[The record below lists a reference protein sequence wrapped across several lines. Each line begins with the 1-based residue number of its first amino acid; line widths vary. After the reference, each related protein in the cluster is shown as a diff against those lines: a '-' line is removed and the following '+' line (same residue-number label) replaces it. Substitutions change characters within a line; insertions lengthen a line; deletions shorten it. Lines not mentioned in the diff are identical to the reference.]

1 MDGLSKRRMLADGI
15 HWPSPGLADCVRSAL
30 VTRLPG
36 GRYILP
42 AALHPVLLVIVQG
55 GIGVLRDGVEVQL
68 PRLALCGG
76 TRGPRDARAEAG
88 TRIVTLSLLP
98 GGLGALFG
106 VPAGALM
113 EEAVDLAEVAD
124 DAGRGLLAGFV
135 DGLPPAAATQD
146 LLSRLW
152 GLLEALRRDAAG
164 QAGLWV
170 PPTLLSL
177 PVAQLAEKFGLGQRQ
192 FERRFQEA
200 YGQSLR
206 SYRQQLRCSRLLQA
220 LGAAMSP
227 VDGWA
232 EMAVA
237 AGYADQAHLCRDVR
251 RFTGHSPAGLV
262 AGVAGDD
269 PAFWPYRIDPLM
281 RARHFGPSG
290 F

>member
-1 MDGLSKRRMLADGI
+1 MLPHGI
-15 HWPSPGLADCVRSAL
+15 HLPSPGLADCVRSAL
-30 VTRLPG
+30 VTHLPG

-42 AALHPVLLVIVQG
+42 AALHPVMLVIVQG
-55 GIGVLRDGVEVQL
+55 GIVVLRDGVEVPL

-98 GGLGALFG
+98 GGVGALFG

-113 EEAVDLAEVAD
+113 EEAVDLAEVTD
-124 DAGRGLLAGFV
+124 GTGRGLLAGFV
-135 DGLPPAAATQD
+135 DGLAAAMED
-146 LLSRLW
+146 SLSRLW
-152 GLLEALRRDAAG
+152 VLLEALRRDTAG
-164 QAGLWV
+164 KSDLWV
-170 PPTLLSL
+170 PPSLLSL
-177 PVAQLAEKFGLGQRQ
+177 PGTALAAQFGLGQRQ
-192 FERRFQEA
+192 FERRFRDS
-200 YGQSLR
+200 YGQPLR

-220 LGAAMSP
+220 LGAATGP
-227 VDGWA
+227 ADGWA
-232 EMAVA
+232 EIAVA

-251 RFTGHSPAGLV
+251 RFTGYSPAGLL

>member
-1 MDGLSKRRMLADGI
+1 MDGLSASAVLADGI
-15 HWPSPGLADCVRSAL
+15 HPPSLGLADCVRSAM

-42 AALHPVLLVIVQG
+42 AALHPVLLVIVRG
-55 GIGVLRDGVEVQL
+55 GIVVLRDGVEVPL
-68 PRLALCGG
+68 SRLALCGG

-98 GGLGALFG
+98 GGVGALFG

-113 EEAVDLAEVAD
+113 EEAVDLAEVTD
-124 DAGRGLLAGFV
+124 GTVRGLLARFV
-135 DGLPPAAATQD
+135 DGLGSALED
-146 LLSRLW
+146 SLSGLW
-152 GLLEALRRDAAG
+152 VLLEALRRDTAG
-164 QAGLWV
+164 LSDLWV
-170 PPTLLSL
+170 PPSLLSL
-177 PVAQLAEKFGLGQRQ
+177 PGAALAAQFGLGQRQ
-192 FERRFQEA
+192 FERRFRES
-200 YGQSLR
+200 YGQPLR

-220 LGAAMSP
+220 LGAATRP
-227 VDGWA
+227 ADGWA
-232 EMAVA
+232 EIAVA

-251 RFTGHSPAGLV
+251 RFTGHSPAGLL

>member
-1 MDGLSKRRMLADGI
+1 MLPDGI
-15 HWPSPGLADCVRSAL
+15 HPPSPGLADCVRSAM
-30 VTRLPG
+30 VTHLPG

-42 AALHPVLLVIVQG
+42 AALHPVLLVIVRG
-55 GIGVLRDGVEVQL
+55 GIVVLRDGAEVPL

-98 GGLGALFG
+98 GGVGALFG

-113 EEAVDLAEVAD
+113 DEAVDLAEVTD
-124 DAGRGLLAGFV
+124 GTVRGLLAGFV
-135 DGLPPAAATQD
+135 DGLAAGAAMED
-146 LLSRLW
+146 SLSRLW
-152 GLLEALRRDAAG
+152 VLLEALRSDTAG
-164 QAGLWV
+164 QSDLWV
-170 PPTLLSL
+170 PLSLLSL
-177 PVAQLAEKFGLGQRQ
+177 PGAALAAQFGLGQRQ
-192 FERRFQEA
+192 FERRFRES
-200 YGQSLR
+200 YGQPLR

-220 LGAAMSP
+220 MGAATRP
-227 VDGWA
+227 ADGWA
-232 EMAVA
+232 EIAVA

-251 RFTGHSPAGLV
+251 RFTGHSPAGLL

-281 RARHFGPSG
+281 WARHFGPSG

>member
-1 MDGLSKRRMLADGI
+1 MLPDGI
-15 HWPSPGLADCVRSAL
+15 HPPSPGLADCVRSAL
-30 VTRLPG
+30 VTHLPG

-42 AALHPVLLVIVQG
+42 AALHPVLLVIVRG
-55 GIGVLRDGVEVQL
+55 GIVVLRDDVEVPL

-98 GGLGALFG
+98 GGVGALFG

-113 EEAVDLAEVAD
+113 EEAVDLAEVTD
-124 DAGRGLLAGFV
+124 GTVRGLLARFV
-135 DGLPPAAATQD
+135 DGLGSALED
-146 LLSRLW
+146 SLSGLW
-152 GLLEALRRDAAG
+152 VLLEALRRDTAG
-164 QAGLWV
+164 QPDLWV
-170 PPTLLSL
+170 PLSLLSL
-177 PVAQLAEKFGLGQRQ
+177 PGTALAAQFGLGQRQ
-192 FERRFQEA
+192 FERRFRES
-200 YGQSLR
+200 YGQPLR

-220 LGAAMSP
+220 LGAATRP
-227 VDGWA
+227 ADGWA
-232 EMAVA
+232 EIAVA

-251 RFTGHSPAGLV
+251 RFTGHSPAGLL

>member
-1 MDGLSKRRMLADGI
+1 MLPHGI
-15 HWPSPGLADCVRSAL
+15 HLPSPGLADCVRSAL
-30 VTRLPG
+30 VTHLPG

-42 AALHPVLLVIVQG
+42 AALHPVMLVIVQG
-55 GIGVLRDGVEVQL
+55 GIVVLRDGVEVPL

-98 GGLGALFG
+98 GGVGALFG

-113 EEAVDLAEVAD
+113 EEAVDLAEVTD
-124 DAGRGLLAGFV
+124 GTGRGLLAGFV
-135 DGLPPAAATQD
+135 DGLAAAMED
-146 LLSRLW
+146 SLSRLW
-152 GLLEALRRDAAG
+152 VLLEALRRDTAG
-164 QAGLWV
+164 KSDLWV
-170 PPTLLSL
+170 PPSLLSL
-177 PVAQLAEKFGLGQRQ
+177 PGTALAAQFGLGQRQ
-192 FERRFQEA
+192 FERRFRDS
-200 YGQSLR
+200 YGQPLR
-206 SYRQQLRCSRLLQA
+206 SYRQQLRCSRLLLA
-220 LGAAMSP
+220 LGAAMRP
-227 VDGWA
+227 ADGWA
-232 EMAVA
+232 EIAVA

-251 RFTGHSPAGLV
+251 RFTGYSPAGLL

>member
-1 MDGLSKRRMLADGI
+1 MLPDGI
-15 HWPSPGLADCVRSAL
+15 HPPSPGLADCVRSAM

-55 GIGVLRDGVEVQL
+55 GIVVLRDGVEVPL

-98 GGLGALFG
+98 GGVGALFG

-113 EEAVDLAEVAD
+113 EEAVDLAEVTD
-124 DAGRGLLAGFV
+124 GTVRGLLAGFV
-135 DGLPPAAATQD
+135 DGLGGAMED
-146 LLSRLW
+146 LLPRLW
-152 GLLEALRRDAAG
+152 VLLEALRRDT
-164 QAGLWV
+164 AGLSDFWV
-170 PPTLLSL
+170 PPSLLSL
-177 PVAQLAEKFGLGQRQ
+177 PGAALAAQFGLGQRQ
-192 FERRFQEA
+192 FERRFRES
-200 YGQSLR
+200 YGQPLR

-220 LGAAMSP
+220 LGVATRPA
-227 VDGWA
+227 DGWA
-232 EMAVA
+232 EIAVA

-251 RFTGHSPAGLV
+251 RFTGHSPAGLL